1 MNENR
6 SAEATPEQ
14 LLQLLDMQLSAQRA
28 RRQQTSAKRTTWRI
42 FGILLILVGAIAALL
57 ILQYAMN
64 ELASRDPAAKR
75 RTEAGESAA
84 RNF

>member
-6 SAEATPEQ
+6 SAESTPEQ
-14 LLQLLDMQLSAQRA
+14 LLQVLDMQLSVQRA
-28 RRQQTSAKRTTWRI
+28 RRQQTSSKRTAWRI
-42 FGILLILVGAIAALL
+42 FGILFILVGAIAALL

-64 ELASRDPAAKR
+64 ELTSRDPGGKR